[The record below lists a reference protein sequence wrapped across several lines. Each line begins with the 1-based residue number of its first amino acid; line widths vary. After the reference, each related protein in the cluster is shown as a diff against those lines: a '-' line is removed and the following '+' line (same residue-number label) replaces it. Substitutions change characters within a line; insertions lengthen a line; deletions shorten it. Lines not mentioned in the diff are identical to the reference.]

1 MGCCNAE
8 EKQDYP
14 KELGANNKKENL
26 QNNNQEE
33 IKNNLDDHN
42 NYDIY
47 KNKYDGNKLIK
58 EEDKGI
64 LNMYTNEIIRP
75 KKYKVPNIII
85 INPKAPE
92 DKKPPDINKEKQ
104 KEKIKKA

>member
-1 MGCCNAE
+1 MGCCNANV
-8 EKQDYP
+8 KQDNP
-14 KELGANNKKENL
+14 KELENNKKENL
-26 QNNNQEE
+26 QNNNQDE
-33 IKNNLDDHN
+33 IKSNLDDN
-42 NYDIY
+42 NDDIY

-92 DKKPPDINKEKQ
+92 DKKPPDLNKL
-104 KEKIKKA
+104 KKRKKKK